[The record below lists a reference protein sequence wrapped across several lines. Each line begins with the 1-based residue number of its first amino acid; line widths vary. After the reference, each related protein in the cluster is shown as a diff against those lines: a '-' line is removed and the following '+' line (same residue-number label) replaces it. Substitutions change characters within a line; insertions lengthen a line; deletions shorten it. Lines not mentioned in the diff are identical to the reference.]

1 MLDQFLNQLANT
13 TWVEWLGMVAGI
25 TGVWLS
31 IKEKIA
37 AWPLFIICY
46 SCYVYISYSVGLY
59 AFMGM
64 NIAFIAI
71 SLYGFWQWGRNRH
84 GQIDELPITRTKKTH
99 WPLVGLFLLL
109 GTVGIGW
116 WLGSREEANLPYLDA
131 FATCSGLV
139 AQWMLSRKHLETW
152 IFWTISD
159 VIYLSIFAYASSWPS
174 VILFGVFIGLAVKGW
189 HEWSRHADTSTSQA
203 QNT

>member
-1 MLDQFLNQLANT
+1 MLDTLFTQLANT
-13 TWVEWLGMVAGI
+13 SPIEWLAMVVGIAG
-25 TGVWLS
+25 VYLS

-46 SCYVYISYSVGLY
+46 SCYVYISYLFGLH

-71 SLYGFWQWGRNRH
+71 SLYGFWKWQRNRH
-84 GQIDELPITRTKKTH
+84 GQVDELPITRTRKAH

-109 GTVGIGW
+109 GTTGIGW
-116 WLGSREEANLPYLDA
+116 WLGSRGEANLPYLDA
-131 FATCSGLV
+131 FATCCGFV

-152 IFWTISD
+152 VFWIISD
-159 VIYLSIFAYASSWPS
+159 IIYLGIFIQGPAWPS
-174 VILFGVFIGLAVKGW
+174 VILFTVFIGLAVKGW
-189 HEWSRHADTSTSQA
+189 NEWKCHVSNVLEPGR
-203 QNT
+203 